1 MDARKLTLAATGLV
15 ALSAAFWLGTRA
27 PSSTTADVI
36 EGAPKPVAQE
46 APDAPSPRAAQQAQ
60 TSSAQP
66 RRQRPA
72 RAAAEADAGLE
83 QAAPGL
89 AQGMT
94 REEYRAQRKQRAP
107 QKAMNEVF
115 AEEGVDP
122 RFTAEM
128 KPKLTSFLGR
138 IYDESSVRSVECRKS
153 GCLVAFE
160 TTEADGVL
168 GLMEQAEQD
177 LGVVG
182 GGAMGGA
189 PVKGKPGRYS
199 FEALFLFERG

>member
-1 MDARKLTLAATGLV
+1 MDARKLTLASAALV
-15 ALSAAFWLGTRA
+15 ALSAAFWLGGRTHDVATPDATQPTSDEVTR
-27 PSSTTADVI
+27 
-36 EGAPKPVAQE
+36 
-46 APDAPSPRAAQQAQ
+46 DAPSPRATQQAQ
-60 TSSAQP
+60 TRSARP
-66 RRQRPA
+66 RRQPPA
-72 RAAAEADAGLE
+72 RAASEADAGLGE
-83 QAAPGL
+83 EAAPGL

-94 REEYRAQRKQRAP
+94 REQNRAQRGE

-115 AEEGVDP
+115 AEEGADP
-122 RFTAEM
+122 KFTAEM
-128 KPKLTSFLGR
+128 MPKLTSFLAR

-153 GCLVAFE
+153 GCFVAFE